1 MTHDNK
7 LQVEAIKRGTVID
20 HIPAQIGFKLLS
32 LFKLTET
39 DQRITIGLNLPSG
52 EMGRKDLIKI
62 ENTFLSEDQVDQLA
76 LYAPQATVN
85 RIDNYEVVGK
95 SRPSLPERID
105 NVLVCPNSN
114 CISHAEPVSSSFAVR
129 KRANDIALK
138 CKYCE
143 KEFSHN
149 VVLANY
155 FRLVI
160 KFWLPILSQ
169 TFYRCNKGEIMSKT
183 IATENAPAAIGP
195 YVQGVDLGNM
205 IITSGQIP
213 VNPKTGEVPA
223 DVAAQARQSLDN
235 VKAIVEAA
243 GLKVGD
249 IVKTT
254 VFVKDL
260 NDFAT
265 VNATY
270 EAFFTEHNATF
281 PARSCVEVARLPKDV
296 KIEIEAIAVRR

>member
-114 CISHAEPVSSSFAVR
+114 CISHPNRFLP
-129 KRANDIALK
+129 ALP
-138 CKYCE
+138 C
-143 KEFSHN
+143 
-149 VVLANY
+149 
-155 FRLVI
+155 
-160 KFWLPILSQ
+160 
-169 TFYRCNKGEIMSKT
+169 
-183 IATENAPAAIGP
+183 ENAP
-195 YVQGVDLGNM
+195 M
-205 IITSGQIP
+205 TSRS
-213 VNPKTGEVPA
+213 NANT
-223 DVAAQARQSLDN
+223 
-235 VKAIVEAA
+235 VK
-243 GLKVGD
+243 KS
-249 IVKTT
+249 
-254 VFVKDL
+254 
-260 NDFAT
+260 
-265 VNATY
+265 
-270 EAFFTEHNATF
+270 F
-281 PARSCVEVARLPKDV
+281 P
-296 KIEIEAIAVRR
+296 IM